1 MANYRE
7 INALASDFFEKYGGM
22 MTLTQVG
29 RELGVGSRQTAKKF
43 VEDREVP
50 GVAVGERVKYES
62 RLVAK
67 AIVSARGFC

>member
-7 INALASDFFEKYGGM
+7 INLLADDFFAKYGGM

-29 RELGVGSRQTAKKF
+29 KELGVGSRQTAKKF
-43 VEDREVP
+43 VEDRAVP
-50 GVAVGERVKYES
+50 GVTVGERVKYES

-67 AIVSARGFC
+67 AIVNARGFC

>member
-7 INALASDFFEKYGGM
+7 INSLADDFFQKYGGM

-43 VEDREVP
+43 VEDRE
-50 GVAVGERVKYES
+50 A
-62 RLVAK
+62 
-67 AIVSARGFC
+67 